1 MADLQNKL
9 TGNYYIAWLSR
20 CDDAWRWLLS
30 DRGPYTPLPVLKK
43 QHHAD
48 CQRIA
53 KALLLT
59 QLADKMQAKR
69 LGLKS
74 NPGKR
79 HSAGFASRAQ
89 QRWAFGTGQSFAR
102 KWARKTT
109 FKRLPEGEV
118 WLQEKGVTTMTARER
133 HKLLSGGARR
143 ALRTGGTVTV
153 EVPGEATY
161 DLTAF
166 PPRPGFVEVR
176 EIVRSRG
183 KKLAPLI
190 GFRTP
195 QTIARYLNPR
205 LSRSLRRYS
214 LGVRMSKGELKRGYR
229 QLKKRWRKSRL
240 RRLKQRKLFRNR
252 GKLRSLYRGA
262 ERAGRAV
269 VGAAY
274 LRGRG
279 SRSRFRAALLKKRR
293 IEKLL
298 RRDVGLVHRRYGF

>member
-1 MADLQNKL
+1 
-9 TGNYYIAWLSR
+9 
-20 CDDAWRWLLS
+20 
-30 DRGPYTPLPVLKK
+30 
-43 QHHAD
+43 
-48 CQRIA
+48 
-53 KALLLT
+53 
-59 QLADKMQAKR
+59 
-69 LGLKS
+69 
-74 NPGKR
+74 
-79 HSAGFASRAQ
+79 
-89 QRWAFGTGQSFAR
+89 
-102 KWARKTT
+102 
-109 FKRLPEGEV
+109 
-118 WLQEKGVTTMTARER
+118 MTARER

-195 QTIARYLNPR
+195 QTIARYLNPRRRRNPKYELFYGRGGHGGPYTGMRQAYKRAKALLKGSPSERSISIVNRHTGKTVTTLRKQNPR